1 MEDNNQNAD
10 GGANVEGADPNS
22 FWGVVGALLPVAIGV
37 GEKIINYLATKDD
50 NKQNENQPD
59 PQLESQINEL
69 KSQKQYY
76 EELNK
81 KSEERIGKLEKMLQD
96 NIDEMKKRDIE
107 REKELLEKQK
117 KEEERQI
124 EELKKKEEALKKC
137 RRSLT
142 KEFSKGMF
150 KIISKFSEEEKKWV
164 ESINQP
170 EIQNK
175 ITNLKQKLEILFDEL
190 FQYEKILEKINNKF
204 IDTIQKSVNQKE
216 LEKMNFILI
225 GTSGVG
231 KSTLINE
238 IFGEQLAKEGMGTRT
253 TLVSKKYESKLV
265 PFLSLVDTMGTEIG
279 SGHRLVDVLKETLQ
293 QITEKLNSNDPNEHV
308 HCILYCTT
316 SNRFFKDE
324 LEVILK
330 LREKYDGKKLP
341 IVIVYT
347 RAVKEQDAES
357 IKNAI
362 NDFLK
367 EHGES
372 LSDDIFGITF
382 IKVNAREEKMDIFG
396 EVKYVP
402 CFGLPTLMTTCFN
415 KGEKSYR
422 IAIKNSLIQIGKNK
436 IKEYLDDICDQ
447 LANNLNYFFYLSQ
460 AFEPNFP
467 NYIAYCF
474 EKICD
479 VDRQIGITN
488 EEKESLQNYINN
500 KKQEQRDKK
509 EDLTGNLCM
518 FCSQNTNGPYVCS
531 FCNALSCEQCYLSQ
545 FQQKDVPRCILC
557 DQELIEN
564 KNMNMN
570 NKSQVNNSIV
580 KSINYM
586 NILNND
592 LNLESRNSINNYIE
606 DFRSEL
612 IDVVSQKFDGFT
624 KEEAKKLYTK
634 ILEKYLENMSNN
646 TNNANLKETMKS
658 KGELKAE
665 VTQKLNSVL
674 KDKAIEDFLKKNAAE
689 IYQQVIQIFKKKLNE
704 KIDDFINNI
713 DKNEEVNNFFD
724 SCEVLDEKKEL
735 KLRVKINSY
744 IKELQNKEAQSQER
758 ALQATYGPSQSQ
770 MMSSIQIQSGESGE
784 SSSGQCGESSPGQ
797 YGGCSSGQSGETGES
812 KTNQFC

>member
-1 MEDNNQNAD
+1 MINALKI
-10 GGANVEGADPNS
+10 GIK
-22 FWGVVGALLPVAIGV
+22 LLPHVINIGQGIYNIV
-37 GEKIINYLATKDD
+37 
-50 NKQNENQPD
+50 Q
-59 PQLESQINEL
+59 
-69 KSQKQYY
+69 
-76 EELNK
+76 
-81 KSEERIGKLEKMLQD
+81 GK
-96 NIDEMKKRDIE
+96 
-107 REKELLEKQK
+107 K
-117 KEEERQI
+117 KEEERKQEINEAFKRKLDDLNEQENLLRERNYDYQRRISQLEQKLRDNMYQLEEANRMQI
-124 EELKKKEEALKKC
+124 EREKRLLEKEEEEQKEKMRQLEEERKAVEKC
-137 RRSLT
+137 KESLEN
-142 KEFSKGMF
+142 EFSEGIVD
-150 KIISKFSEEEKKWV
+150 IIENFSKEEEKW
-164 ESINQP
+164 INSLQTD
-170 EIQNK
+170 EIENK
-175 ITNLKQKLEILFDEL
+175 IIQLKKELKSLFDNI
-190 FQYEKILEKINNKF
+190 FKYENIMEKINNKF
-204 IDTIQKSVNQKE
+204 LNIIKTNFHEIE
-216 LEKMNFILI
+216 LEKMNFMII

-238 IFGEQLAKEGMGTRT
+238 ILGEQLAKEGMGTRT

-279 SGHRLVDVLKETLQ
+279 SGHRLIDVLKETLQ

-347 RAVKEQDAES
+347 RAVKEEEAES

-474 EKICD
+474 EKISD
-479 VDRQIGITN
+479 VEKQRGITN
-488 EEKESLQNYINN
+488 DEVESLQNYINN

-564 KNMNMN
+564 KNIQMN
-570 NKSQVNNSIV
+570 NKIEVNNIA

-606 DFRSEL
+606 EFKSEL
-612 IDVVSQKFDGFT
+612 IDVVSQKFDSFT

-658 KGELKAE
+658 KGELKSE

-674 KDKAIEDFLKKNAAE
+674 KDKAINKLFKFSKKN
-689 IYQQVIQIFKKKLNE
+689 
-704 KIDDFINNI
+704 
-713 DKNEEVNNFFD
+713 
-724 SCEVLDEKKEL
+724 
-735 KLRVKINSY
+735 
-744 IKELQNKEAQSQER
+744 
-758 ALQATYGPSQSQ
+758 
-770 MMSSIQIQSGESGE
+770 
-784 SSSGQCGESSPGQ
+784 
-797 YGGCSSGQSGETGES
+797 
-812 KTNQFC
+812 

>member
-1 MEDNNQNAD
+1 MEDNNENNVD
-10 GGANVEGADPNS
+10 EDNVEEGGDGIN
-22 FWGVVGALLPVAIGV
+22 FLNIIETLLPVAITV
-37 GEKIINYLATKDD
+37 GEKIVNYFANKDED
-50 NKQNENQPD
+50 KKKNDNQPD
-59 PQLESQINEL
+59 PELENQINEL
-69 KSQKQYY
+69 KNQKKYY

-81 KSEERIGKLEKMLQD
+81 QSEERIGRLEKMLQD

-117 KEEERQI
+117 KEEERKI
-124 EELKKKEEALKKC
+124 EELKKKEEAIKKC
-137 RRSLT
+137 KRSLT

-150 KIISKFSEEEKKWV
+150 KIISKFSEEEKKWL

-175 ITNLKQKLEILFDEL
+175 LKILKERLEILFDEL
-190 FQYEKILEKINNKF
+190 FKNEKIIEKINNKF

-238 IFGEQLAKEGMGTRT
+238 ILGEQLAKEGMGTRT

-279 SGHRLVDVLKETLQ
+279 SGHRLIDVLKETLQ

-347 RAVKEQDAES
+347 RAVKEEEAES

-474 EKICD
+474 EKISD
-479 VDRQIGITN
+479 VEKQRGITN
-488 EEKESLQNYINN
+488 DEVESLQNYINN

-564 KNMNMN
+564 KNIQMN
-570 NKSQVNNSIV
+570 NKIEVNNIA

-606 DFRSEL
+606 EFKSEL
-612 IDVVSQKFDGFT
+612 IDVVSQKFDSFT

-658 KGELKAE
+658 KGELKSE

-713 DKNEEVNNFFD
+713 DKNEEANNFFD
-724 SCEVLDEKKEL
+724 NCEVLDEKKEL
-735 KLRVKINSY
+735 KLREKINPY
-744 IKELQNKEAQSQER
+744 IRELQKKEEQSQER
-758 ALQATYGPSQSQ
+758 ALTATYGPSQSQ
-770 MMSSIQIQSGESGE
+770 MMSSIQGESGESGE
-784 SSSGQCGESSPGQ
+784 SGQTSSGQ
-797 YGGCSSGQSGETGES
+797 YGETGES

>member
-1 MEDNNQNAD
+1 MINALKI
-10 GGANVEGADPNS
+10 GIK
-22 FWGVVGALLPVAIGV
+22 LLPHVINIGQGIYNIV
-37 GEKIINYLATKDD
+37 
-50 NKQNENQPD
+50 Q
-59 PQLESQINEL
+59 
-69 KSQKQYY
+69 
-76 EELNK
+76 
-81 KSEERIGKLEKMLQD
+81 GK
-96 NIDEMKKRDIE
+96 
-107 REKELLEKQK
+107 K
-117 KEEERQI
+117 KEEERKQEINEAFKRKLDDLNEQENLLRERNHDYQRRISQLEQKLRDNMYQLEEANRMQI
-124 EELKKKEEALKKC
+124 EREKRLLEKEEEEQKEKMRQLEEERKAVEKC
-137 RRSLT
+137 KESLEN
-142 KEFSKGMF
+142 EFSEGIVD
-150 KIISKFSEEEKKWV
+150 IIENFSKEEEKW
-164 ESINQP
+164 INSLQTD
-170 EIQNK
+170 EIEAK
-175 ITNLKQKLEILFDEL
+175 IIQLKEELNILFDKL
-190 FQYEKILEKINNKF
+190 FEYENIMEKINNKF
-204 IDTIQKSVNQKE
+204 LNIIKTNFHEIE
-216 LEKMNFILI
+216 LEKMNFMII

-238 IFGEQLAKEGMGTRT
+238 IFGEPLAKEGMGTRT
-253 TLVSKKYESKLV
+253 TIDTKRYESKLV

-279 SGHRLVDVLKETLQ
+279 SGHKLSDVLKETLDK
-293 QITEKLNSNDPNEHV
+293 IMNKLDSNNPNDHI

-347 RAVKEQDAES
+347 RAVKEEEAES

-474 EKICD
+474 EKISD
-479 VDRQIGITN
+479 VEKQRGITN
-488 EEKESLQNYINN
+488 DEVESLQNYINN

-564 KNMNMN
+564 KNIQMN
-570 NKSQVNNSIV
+570 NKIEVNNIA

-606 DFRSEL
+606 EFKSEL
-612 IDVVSQKFDGFT
+612 IDVVSQKFDSFT

-658 KGELKAE
+658 KGELKSE

-713 DKNEEVNNFFD
+713 DKNEEANKFFD
-724 SCEVLDEKKEL
+724 NCEVLDEKKEL
-735 KLRVKINSY
+735 KLREKIKPY
-744 IKELQNKEAQSQER
+744 IRELQKKEEQSQER
-758 ALQATYGPSQSQ
+758 ALTATYGPSQSQ
-770 MMSSIQIQSGESGE
+770 MMSSIQGESGESGE
-784 SSSGQCGESSPGQ
+784 SGQTSSGQ
-797 YGGCSSGQSGETGES
+797 YGETGES